1 MLNQDVTSLLAA
13 VREGD
18 TNAAERLIPVVYDEL
33 RRLAGRYMR
42 NEKLDHTLQATALVH
57 EAYLK
62 LVDKTQINYESRT
75 HFFAVAAQLMRRI
88 LVDHARTKQAEK
100 RGGGNKLPLNEVVL
114 PGIQREVDIVALD
127 DALKTLAEVDVQQSR
142 IIELRFFA
150 GLSIEETAT
159 ALGISPATV
168 KRDWTMAKAWLYQE
182 LRQVT

>member
-1 MLNQDVTSLLAA
+1 MLNQDLTSLLAA

-33 RRLAGRYMR
+33 RRLAGHYMR

-100 RGGGNKLPLNEVVL
+100 R
-114 PGIQREVDIVALD
+114 
-127 DALKTLAEVDVQQSR
+127 
-142 IIELRFFA
+142 
-150 GLSIEETAT
+150 
-159 ALGISPATV
+159 
-168 KRDWTMAKAWLYQE
+168 
-182 LRQVT
+182 